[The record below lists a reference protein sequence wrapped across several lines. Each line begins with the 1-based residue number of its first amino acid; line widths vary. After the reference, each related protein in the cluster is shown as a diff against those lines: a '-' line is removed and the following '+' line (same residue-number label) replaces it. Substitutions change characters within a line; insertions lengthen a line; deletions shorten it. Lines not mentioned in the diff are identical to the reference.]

1 MSRNALKIL
10 AVIAMTVD
18 HIALVFVR
26 SDTIPYYI
34 MRLFG
39 RLAAP
44 IMAFMLA
51 QGFRHTRSRKRYLLR
66 LFAFALISQP
76 CYFGMVYQRKPCS
89 AFEFLTNWNIMFTL
103 AVSLAALCILD
114 AKKLTAWKMIAAA
127 VSISLA
133 HFADWAFLIPAWVFI
148 FRYMKPK
155 ARTTM
160 LCYAA
165 ACVILQTAIFR
176 NSYDSF
182 AHFSFQ
188 FGTLLALIPLHFYN
202 EKKNEL
208 KKKRWN
214 RWGFYVYYPAHML
227 LLVLIRTA
235 I

>member
-18 HIALVFVR
+18 HIALVFVDPD
-26 SDTIPYYI
+26 SILYYV

-39 RLAAP
+39 RLTAP

-51 QGFRHTRSRKRYLLR
+51 EGFRHTRSRKRYLLR
-66 LFAFALISQP
+66 LSVFALISQP
-76 CYFGMVYQRKPCS
+76 CYFWMVYQREPHS
-89 AFEFLTNWNIMFTL
+89 IFEFLTNWNIMFTL

-114 AKKLTAWKMIAAA
+114 TKKLTAWRMIAAA
-127 VSISLA
+127 LCISLA
-133 HFADWAFLIPAWVFI
+133 HFADWSFLIPAWAFI
-148 FRYMKPK
+148 FRCMKPNAK
-155 ARTTM
+155 STL

-176 NSYDSF
+176 NAYDSF

-202 EKKNEL
+202 GKKGEL
-208 KKKRWN
+208 KKNKLERWA
-214 RWGFYVYYPAHML
+214 FYVYYPAHML
-227 LLVLIRTA
+227 LLVLIHIA